1 MKNPVSER
9 YQPFSDALHPDLLRD
24 LKNIENLRF
33 IQAILNSYAH
43 ISAIVNRHKQVVL
56 SNENLVKLI
65 GLQNLNQVVNH
76 RPGELFNCIHVAA
89 GGICT
94 TTDSCRFCGINRTI
108 RESQKL
114 NKRITAE
121 CRISTQVNGKLVS
134 YDFQV
139 TCVPLEF
146 NKEQYTLLS
155 LVDISSEKRNE
166 TFEQVFFHDLMNRL
180 GGFDGIIK
188 IIKSENKQPELEE
201 YIDLLNAIGEL
212 TIEDIQTQ
220 RILRAAENE
229 DLILNITDHSAFDI
243 IESVRK
249 QLSFHPAANSKKIVI
264 CAECADFTFKTDGAL
279 LMRILL
285 NMAKNAAEA
294 TPDGG
299 SIEVI
304 CRKGDEIASFSV
316 HNKGIIPDDI
326 RLQIFQRSF
335 STKGYGRGLGTYS
348 MKLFGENYLKGRV
361 YFTSDE
367 KEGTIFTVEVPIEQA

>member
-1 MKNPVSER
+1 MNNPVSER
-9 YQPFSDALHPDLLRD
+9 HQPFSDALHPDLLRD
-24 LKNIENLRF
+24 FKNVENLRF
-33 IQAILNSYAH
+33 IQAILNSYTH
-43 ISAIVNRHKQVVL
+43 FSAIVNRHKQIIL
-56 SNENLVKLI
+56 SNEHLVKLV
-65 GLQNLNQVVNH
+65 GLQNLNQILDH
-76 RPGELFNCIHVAA
+76 RPGELFNCIHVTAR
-89 GGICT
+89 GICT

-108 RESQKL
+108 HESQRL
-114 NKRITAE
+114 NKHVSGE
-121 CRISTQVNGKLVS
+121 CRISTRVDGKLVS

-139 TCVPLEF
+139 TCVPLLF
-146 NKEQYTLLS
+146 NNEQYTLLS

-166 TFEQVFFHDLMNRL
+166 MLEKVFFHDLMNRL

-201 YIDLLNAIGEL
+201 YIDLLNTIGEL

-229 DLILNITDHSAFDI
+229 DLILNISDHSAYEI

-249 QLSFHPAANSKKIVI
+249 QLSFHPALNSKKIII

-279 LMRILL
+279 LKRILL

-304 CRKGDEIASFSV
+304 CRKKPVIACFSV
-316 HNKGIIPDDI
+316 HNKEVIPEDI
-326 RLQIFQRSF
+326 HLQIFQRSF
-335 STKGYGRGLGTYS
+335 STKGPGRGLGTYS

-367 KEGTIFTVEVPIEQA
+367 KEGTTFTIEVPFEPV